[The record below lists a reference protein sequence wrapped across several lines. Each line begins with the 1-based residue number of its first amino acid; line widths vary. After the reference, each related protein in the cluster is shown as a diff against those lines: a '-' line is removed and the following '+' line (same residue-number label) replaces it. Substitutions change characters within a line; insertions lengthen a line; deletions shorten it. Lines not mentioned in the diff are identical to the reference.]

1 MANRGRPS
9 QLATSKAKVEALN
22 NLSDLSRH
30 HIIQLVDMGLVNIEK
45 VKSEGRGR
53 PAHNYVVSGK
63 GRGLQALARNWK

>member
-9 QLATSKAKVEALN
+9 KFATSKAKVEALN
-22 NLSDLSRH
+22 NLNTMSRYM
-30 HIIQLVDMGLVNIEK
+30 ILQLVDLGLVEIQK
-45 VKSEGRGR
+45 IKTEGRGR